1 MAPINRRPSTSAA
14 AARSMRSRPVSNT
27 YLRATRVDVGA
38 MTTTILVVDDEPLIR
53 TFVARALRK
62 HGHEVIEAS
71 SAERALDLLMQE
83 QRQIG
88 LLLTDFNM
96 PGLSGAELSRRA
108 RLLRPSLPTLLMSG
122 NPESA
127 LATARV
133 LAHEVDLLQKPFSVV
148 DLHSKLE
155 SLLRPDSSVS

>member
-1 MAPINRRPSTSAA
+1 MAPINRRPSASAA
-14 AARSMRSRPVSNT
+14 AARSPASRPLSNT

-38 MTTTILVVDDEPLIR
+38 MATTILVVDDEPLIR

-62 HGHEVIEAS
+62 LGHEVIEAP
-71 SAERALDLLMQE
+71 SAERALDLLTNE
-83 QRQIG
+83 RQHLG

-133 LAHEVDLLQKPFSVV
+133 LAPEVGLLQKPFSVV
-148 DLHSKLE
+148 DLHSKLD
-155 SLLRPDSSVS
+155 SLLRQDSSAS